1 MKTIILTD
9 EQHAAL
15 QAALDYATEQRFY
28 EASQT
33 TDDLDRVEIEAG
45 AHEWAKLQD
54 LLQASVASANDI
66 QVKVFLWRGVTDI
79 VLANTTAL
87 GDVEIIHADNGC
99 EGLSDE
105 DAAEAYKEKL
115 KSEGFTEFPYSD
127 GCYEAEDEP
136 EDEDDE

>member
-33 TDDLDRVEIEAG
+33 ADGVDRVEIEAG
-45 AHEWAKLQD
+45 AHEWAALQS
-54 LLQASVASANDI
+54 LLQNGVTSTNDI

-115 KSEGFTEFPYSD
+115 KSEGFTEFPYTD
-127 GCYEAEDEP
+127 GCYEDEEEP
-136 EDEDDE
+136 EEDDE